1 MTAVVTHA
9 HPVLGTGQAPVSATG
24 IPSHKLGMWVF
35 LASEVMFF
43 TGLIAAYVV
52 LRLSH
57 PAWPGPAG
65 HLSVALG
72 TTNTLVLIC
81 SSMTMVMAFAQ
92 VQQDRQR
99 SLRAFL
105 LWTILLGCVFL
116 GIKAHEY
123 RVKLTHH
130 ILPGTNIFWSCYYTL
145 TGFHAVHVL
154 GGIIANLWVLSL
166 ALRHRL
172 TPEKGYV
179 VELAGLYWHFVDIV
193 WIFLFPLLY
202 LI

>member
-1 MTAVVTHA
+1 MTAVVMHA
-9 HPVLGTGQAPVSATG
+9 HPAFGTGHAPVSATG
-24 IPSHKLGMWVF
+24 VPSHKLGMWVF

-57 PAWPGPAG
+57 PAWPGPEG

-105 LWTILLGCVFL
+105 TWTILLGCVFL
-116 GIKAHEY
+116 GIKACEY

-130 ILPGTNIFWSCYYTL
+130 ILPSTNVFWSCYYTL

-154 GGIIANLWVLSL
+154 GGIITNLWVLSL

-172 TPEKGYV
+172 TPAKGYV